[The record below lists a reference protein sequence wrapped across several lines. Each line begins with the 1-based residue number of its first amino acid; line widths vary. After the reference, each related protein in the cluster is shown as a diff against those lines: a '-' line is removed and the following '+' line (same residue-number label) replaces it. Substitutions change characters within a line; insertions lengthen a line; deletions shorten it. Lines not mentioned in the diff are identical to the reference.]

1 VNARLGRWLLVVVV
15 VVLIL
20 GTAVI
25 VALPMFVR
33 QLAIWQLQA
42 QTGRTVTIEALDLS
56 LLTGR
61 FGVRGF
67 RVVDRDGGLLAE
79 FERLEGRFHRRSLAE
94 ARLWI
99 ESLTLTN
106 GHVRIVRVAPN
117 RFNIS
122 DLLERPRT
130 AGGGLNVDVEQLVIA
145 GGWVELEDRVLTP
158 TRTWRSENL
167 RLDARNV
174 TTRHRGGTAIGST
187 TLAGALV
194 NVRVDDL
201 QLSPVHLRASI
212 NVRDLDLTLAALYMP
227 ADTLLTVDSGVFD
240 AAFTVVTDARDGTM
254 VNAEGVVRNVALV
267 RPGIPGQA
275 VSAPELQILVRELH
289 QRPDSIRLRYASVG
303 GDVTVLDPTT
313 SPPTPLTFSDLTF
326 TASGLEQ
333 PMKGPAQVALHA
345 VLPGGGEVDAGGTL
359 GLQPRRVDL
368 RVRARRVALASIA
381 RYLPFEG
388 RVQGTGAADVRVI
401 ATQERT
407 VTVGVTGDATLERLS
422 VSDGARPLATAARV
436 GVTGLDYAAPARVRI
451 AELALEQPALTL
463 ERDAGGAINLAALAR
478 PPASAPAA
486 AGPATPRPPVDV
498 EVSRLRIADG
508 RALVTDAASGG
519 RVEVTRL
526 VFTAEDLSWPSRTT
540 ARVQLAAGVA
550 GGDVTAR
557 GTVDAARKRA
567 QLALKLRGVDLTTV
581 QPWLPIAG
589 RVRGAADADVAATLA
604 MEPFELAVRGSV
616 GAGNVAFLDAT
627 RPLLSVGRVD
637 ATGLDLI
644 WPTRLVI
651 DRLYVNTPWAEVARD
666 ARGELSLRALFARR
680 PDRPAPPAE
689 TPAGAGG
696 PVPGMQVTLREAQ
709 FENGGATIIDDAVE
723 PAARFE
729 MRGSRLEL
737 RNLTWPARGS
747 SQVRLSTPMPGG
759 GTLSARGTF
768 SIEPTRLALE
778 AELDQVDLAPGGPYL
793 PFDARLA
800 GKVSGRAKVT
810 GTFGDT
816 ITLVVDGDAGIDR
829 LRFGDAERRLATAE
843 RVELTGFRYQFPTS
857 VRMRQVTLRK
867 PWLLVERD
875 SKGRFELVSLLST
888 RKSPGPAPAAGGG
901 ARAGTAAPAPA
912 SGVRALI
919 DKLTVED
926 GFVRFVDHTTDPD
939 YAEELSAI
947 TLTAEGLGTN
957 PARRGTVDLRGVFA
971 SGTPL
976 TVHGQLGGLT
986 GPRFLDI
993 TLDVREL
1000 PVPRLNPY
1008 LDRLSA
1014 WIARQGTLTATLRY
1028 KVSGDDLEASNEVV
1042 LDGLEVEEGGRG
1054 SEFSRRIGLPLG
1066 TLVSVLKDR
1075 HGNIKLN
1082 IPVRGSLSAPDFEYS
1097 EAVWA
1102 ALRNLTV
1109 RLVTLPFSLI
1119 GKVFFSEDSRI
1130 QTVQVDPV
1138 TFQTARATPTAE
1150 GTEHLRKLAEFLKE
1164 SPGIRLRL
1172 RPVTTVA
1179 DVTAL
1184 RREALD
1190 TRLATLGSDEAA
1202 RRQAAIGL
1210 YTELFPR
1217 RQPPTSDEALYE
1229 ELTRE
1234 TPPAPRALRTLATA
1248 RVAATRDALV
1258 NAGVAAERLEPQ
1270 ESRTAVE
1277 SEGDA
1282 RVEFEV
1288 VR

>member
-1 VNARLGRWLLVVVV
+1 VNARLRRWLLGVV
-15 VVLIL
+15 VVLLIL
-20 GTAVI
+20 GAAVI

-61 FGVRGF
+61 FSVRGF
-67 RVVDRDGGLLAE
+67 RVADRDGGLLAE

-99 ESLTLTN
+99 ESVTLTN

-130 AGGGLNVDVEQLVIA
+130 ARGGLDVDVEQLAIA
-145 GGWVELEDRVLTP
+145 GGWVEMEDRVLTP

-174 TTRHRGGTAIGST
+174 STRQRSGIAVGST

-194 NVRVDDL
+194 NVRVEDL
-201 QLSPVHLRASI
+201 QLFPVHLRASI

-227 ADTLLTVDSGVFD
+227 ADTLLTVESGVFD
-240 AAFTVVTDARDGTM
+240 AAFTVVTDARDGTT

-275 VSAPELQILVRELH
+275 VTTPELQILVRELH
-289 QRPDSIRLRYASVG
+289 QQPDSIRLRYASVG

-333 PMKGPAQVALHA
+333 PMRGPAQVAIHA
-345 VLPGGGEVDAGGTL
+345 LLPGGGEVDAGGTL

-381 RYLPFEG
+381 RYLPFAG
-388 RVQGTGAADVRVI
+388 HVQGTGAADLRVV
-401 ATQERT
+401 ATHERT
-407 VTVGVTGDATLERLS
+407 LTVGVTGDATLERLS
-422 VSDGARPLATAARV
+422 VSDGARPLATAVRV
-436 GVTGLDYAAPARVRI
+436 GVTGLDYATPARVRI
-451 AELALEQPALTL
+451 AELTLAQPALTL
-463 ERDAGGAINLAALAR
+463 EREAGGAINLAALAR
-478 PPASAPAA
+478 PPASAAPATGPAA
-486 AGPATPRPPVDV
+486 PRPPVDV
-498 EVSRLRIADG
+498 EISRLRIADG
-508 RALVTDAASGG
+508 RAVVTDAASGG

-526 VFTAEDLSWPSRTT
+526 AFTAEDLTWPSRTT
-540 ARVQLAAGVA
+540 TRIQLTAGVA
-550 GGDVTAR
+550 GGDVTAQ
-557 GTVDAARKRA
+557 GTVDASRKRA
-567 QLALKLRGVDLTTV
+567 QLALKLHGVDLATA
-581 QPWLPIAG
+581 QPWLPITG
-589 RVRGAADADVAATLA
+589 RVRGAADADVTATVA

-616 GAGNVAFLDAT
+616 GAASVAVLDAT
-627 RPLLSVGRVD
+627 RPLLTVGRVD
-637 ATGLDLI
+637 ATGIDLI
-644 WPTRLVI
+644 WPTRLAI
-651 DRLYVNTPWAEVARD
+651 DRLRVNTPWAEIARNT
-666 ARGELSLRALFARR
+666 RGELSLRALFARR
-680 PDRPAPPAE
+680 PDRPAPATE
-689 TPAGAGG
+689 SAAGAGG

-729 MRGSRLEL
+729 MRGSHLDL
-737 RNLTWPARGS
+737 RHLTWPARGS
-747 SQVRLSTPMPGG
+747 SEVQLSTPMPGG
-759 GTLSARGTF
+759 GTLSAHGTF

-778 AELDQVDLAPGGPYL
+778 TALDQVDLAPARPYL

-810 GTFGDT
+810 GAFGDT
-816 ITLVVDGDAGIDR
+816 ISLVVDGDAGIDR
-829 LRFGDAERRLATAE
+829 FRLGDAERRLATAE
-843 RVELTGFRYQFPTS
+843 RVELNGFRYQFPTS
-857 VRMRQVTLRK
+857 VRMRQVSLHK

-875 SKGRFELVSLLST
+875 SKGQLEIVSLFRA
-888 RKSPGPAPAAGGG
+888 RKAPVPAPAAAGGG
-901 ARAGTAAPAPA
+901 HAGTAAPTTTP
-912 SGVRALI
+912 GVRVLI
-919 DKLTVED
+919 DKLTTED

-947 TLTAEGLGTN
+947 TVTAEGLGTD
-957 PARRGTVDLRGVFA
+957 PARRGTVDLRGTFA

-976 TVHGQLGGLT
+976 TVRGQLGGLT
-986 GPRFLDI
+986 GPRVLDI
-993 TLDVREL
+993 TVDVREF

-1014 WIARQGTLTATLRY
+1014 WIARQGTLTATLHY
-1028 KVSGDDLEASNEVV
+1028 KVNGDDLEASNEVA

-1054 SEFSRRIGLPLG
+1054 AEFSRRIGLPLG
-1066 TLVSVLKDR
+1066 TLVSLLKDR
-1075 HGNIKLN
+1075 HGNIKLSL
-1082 IPVRGSLSAPDFEYS
+1082 PVGGRLSSPDFEYS

-1102 ALRNLTV
+1102 ALRNVTV

-1138 TFQTARATPTAE
+1138 AFPPAKATPTAE
-1150 GTEHLRKLAEFLKE
+1150 GTEHLRKLAEFLTE

-1190 TRLATLGSDEAA
+1190 SRLATLGSDEAA

-1234 TPPAPRALRTLATA
+1234 TPPAPRALRTLATE

-1258 NAGVAAERLEPQ
+1258 TAGVAGERLEPQ

>member
-1 VNARLGRWLLVVVV
+1 MNARLGRWLLVVVV

-25 VALPMFVR
+25 VALPTFVR

-42 QTGRTVTIEALDLS
+42 QTGRRVTIEALDLS

-61 FGVRGF
+61 FSVRGF
-67 RVVDRDGGLLAE
+67 RVADRDGELLAE
-79 FERLEGRFHRRSLAE
+79 F
-94 ARLWI
+94 

-130 AGGGLNVDVEQLVIA
+130 AGGGLNVDVEQFVIA
-145 GGWVELEDRVLTP
+145 GGWVEMEDRVLKP

-167 RLDARNV
+167 RLDARDV
-174 TTRHRGGTAIGST
+174 STRHRGGMAIGST
-187 TLAGALV
+187 TLAVALV

-201 QLSPVHLRASI
+201 QLFPVHLRAHV

-227 ADTLLTVDSGVFD
+227 ADTLLTVESGVFD
-240 AAFTVVTDARDGTM
+240 AAFTVATDAKDGTT

-267 RPGIPGQA
+267 RPGIPGQT
-275 VSAPELQILVRELH
+275 VTAPEVQILVRELH
-289 QRPDSIRLRYASVG
+289 QRPDSIRLRYASMG

-345 VLPGGGEVDAGGTL
+345 LLPGGGELDAGGTL

-381 RYLPFEG
+381 RYLPFAG
-388 RVQGTGAADVRVI
+388 RVQGTGTADVRVV
-401 ATQERT
+401 ATHERT
-407 VTVGVTGDATLERLS
+407 VTVSVTGDATLERLS
-422 VSDGARPLATAARV
+422 VSDGTRPLATAARV
-436 GVTGLDYAAPARVRI
+436 GVTGLDYATPARVRI
-451 AELALEQPALTL
+451 AELRLGKPALTV

-478 PPASAPAA
+478 PPAAAGPAA
-486 AGPATPRPPVDV
+486 AGPAAPPPPVDV
-498 EVSRLRIADG
+498 EISRLLIADG
-508 RALVTDAASGG
+508 RALVTDVASGG

-526 VFTAEDLSWPSRTT
+526 AFSAEDLSWPSRTM

-557 GTVDAARKRA
+557 GTVDAGRKRA
-567 QLALKLRGVDLTTV
+567 QLALKLRGVDLTTA
-581 QPWLPIAG
+581 QPWLPIVG
-589 RVRGAADADVAATLA
+589 RVRGAADADVTATFA
-604 MEPFELAVRGSV
+604 MEPFELAVRGSI
-616 GAGNVAFLDAT
+616 GAANLAFLDAT
-627 RPLLSVGRVD
+627 RPLLTVGRVD
-637 ATGLDLI
+637 ATGIDLM
-644 WPTRLVI
+644 WPTRLAI
-651 DRLYVNTPWAEVARD
+651 DRLHVNTPWAEVARN

-680 PDRPAPPAE
+680 PDRPAQPAE
-689 TPAGAGG
+689 TPASAGG

-729 MRGSRLEL
+729 MRGSRLDL
-737 RNLTWPARGS
+737 RNLSWPARGS
-747 SQVRLSTPMPGG
+747 SEVRLSTPMPGG

-778 AELDQVDLAPGGPYL
+778 TELDQVDLAPGRPYL

-810 GTFGDT
+810 GAFGDT

-829 LRFGDAERRLATAE
+829 LRLGDAERRLATAE

-875 SKGRFELVSLLST
+875 SKGRLELVSLLSA
-888 RKSPGPAPAAGGG
+888 RKSPGPAPTAGGG
-901 ARAGTAAPAPA
+901 AGAGTATPATS
-912 SGVRALI
+912 SGVRVLV
-919 DKLTVED
+919 DKLTMED
-926 GFVRFVDHTTDPD
+926 GFVRFVDRTTDPD

-957 PARRGTVDLRGVFA
+957 PARRGTFDLRGMFA

-976 TVHGQLGGLT
+976 TVRGQLGGLT

-993 TLDVREL
+993 TVDVREF

-1014 WIARQGTLTATLRY
+1014 WIARQGTLAATLHY
-1028 KVSGDDLEASNEVV
+1028 KVNGDDLEASNEVA

-1054 SEFSRRIGLPLG
+1054 AEFSRRIGLPLG
-1066 TLVSVLKDR
+1066 TLVSLLKDR

-1097 EAVWA
+1097 EAMWA
-1102 ALRNLTV
+1102 AVRNLTI

-1119 GKVFFSEDSRI
+1119 GKVLFSEDSRI
-1130 QTVQVDPV
+1130 ETVQVDPV
-1138 TFQTARATPTAE
+1138 TFQTARATPTAAGAE
-1150 GTEHLRKLAEFLKE
+1150 QLRKLADFLKE

-1172 RPVTTVA
+1172 RPVATVT

-1234 TPPAPRALRTLATA
+1234 TPTPPRALRTLATE

-1258 NAGVAAERLEPQ
+1258 QAGIAAERLEPQ

-1277 SEGDA
+1277 SEGDP

-1288 VR
+1288 GR